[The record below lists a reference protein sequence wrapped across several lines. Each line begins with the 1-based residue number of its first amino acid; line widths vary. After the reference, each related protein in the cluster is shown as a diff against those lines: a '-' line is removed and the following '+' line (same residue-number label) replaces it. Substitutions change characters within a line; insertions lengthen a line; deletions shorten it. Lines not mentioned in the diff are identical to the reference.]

1 MLDLCTDLG
10 FGRVW
15 GQAGRQGWFGPG
27 GALAS
32 ARDLA
37 KAAAPSFHN
46 GKGAA
51 PAAVNLVGRGK
62 GPY

>member
-1 MLDLCTDLG
+1 MYGD
-10 FGRVW
+10 R
-15 GQAGRQGWFGPG
+15 QAGRGGSGPEG